1 MLIIDRIEA
10 EIAVIETDSGMTEL
24 SRSLL
29 PDNVQEGDVIVEKNG
44 CYIVDAEATEQ
55 RKAAVRAK
63 FRRLLRRPAD
73 D

>member
-10 EIAVIETDSGMTEL
+10 EIAVIETDSGMIEL

-29 PDNVQEGDVIVEKNG
+29 PDNVQEGDVIAEENG
-44 CYIVDAEATEQ
+44 SYIVDAEATAQ
-55 RKAAVRAK
+55 RKVAVREK
-63 FRRLLRRPAD
+63 FRRLLRRPLD